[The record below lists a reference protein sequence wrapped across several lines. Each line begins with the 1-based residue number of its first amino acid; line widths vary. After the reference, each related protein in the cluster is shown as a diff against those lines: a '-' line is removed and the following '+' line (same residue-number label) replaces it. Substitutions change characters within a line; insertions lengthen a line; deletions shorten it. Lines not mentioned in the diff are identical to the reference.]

1 MRKVIDLLAG
11 PRFHVCVPPSAK
23 FPVSPQHTITPENE
37 HVTHSSLTNSNVQP
51 STWGVLPDRRGI
63 NPQRKR
69 GSTVSQSS
77 YLRRHPTLPTF
88 TESQPS
94 FFFASQQQVK
104 RLLAFCTERLGGA
117 TGYHSTTLVSSCILG
132 RGGRER
138 LPLRGT
144 KYRSGSQLLLPSP
157 RPLPEI
163 PAPFPPS
170 LSLTTPC

>member
-1 MRKVIDLLAG
+1 MRKVNDLLAG

-69 GSTVSQSS
+69 GSTVSQFA

-88 TESQPS
+88 TDCVQPGFFYASQP
-94 FFFASQQQVK
+94 ASEASPRV
-104 RLLAFCTERLGGA
+104 CTEHLGGA

-138 LPLRGT
+138 LPLRGA
-144 KYRSGSQLLLPSP
+144 KYRSIGAVVSCYCHPQGHFRKYP
-157 RPLPEI
+157 PLFLRR
-163 PAPFPPS
+163 FP
-170 LSLTTPC
+170 